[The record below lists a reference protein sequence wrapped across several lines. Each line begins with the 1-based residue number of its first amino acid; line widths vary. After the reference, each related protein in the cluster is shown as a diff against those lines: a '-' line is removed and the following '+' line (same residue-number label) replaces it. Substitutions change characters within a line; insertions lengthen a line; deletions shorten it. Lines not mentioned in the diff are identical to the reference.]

1 MKDGVLPDGS
11 RKGKKMYE
19 IGIDMGGTHT
29 AVGLV
34 DGLAL
39 KDRVEFATDTEQGA
53 EQYIEELVGNIGLL
67 LKKNVL
73 TMEEISCVGMGVPGS
88 FNAQT
93 GMIEY
98 ANNLNFSDVPFRDM
112 LESRLK
118 KRVLIDNDANLA
130 AWGEYLLSRSSASS
144 FIMVTLG
151 TGIGC
156 GIVLNGQLYRGINFA
171 EGEIG
176 HMTIRYDGVD
186 CNCGRRGCFEAYA
199 SASALVRQAAEEAK
213 EHPDSRLNGLVD
225 GDVSRLNGRL
235 FFQAVREEDGTALA
249 VRDNYAQLL
258 AEGLTNLIN
267 LLQPAELVIGGGI
280 SGAAELFLPQVQE
293 RIARMVYSR
302 ASKVQTLLRPAKFGN
317 DAGIVGA
324 ARLGDM

>member
-1 MKDGVLPDGS
+1 
-11 RKGKKMYE
+11 MYS

-29 AVGLV
+29 AAGLV
-34 DGLAL
+34 DGLTL
-39 KDRVEFATDTEQGA
+39 KDQGEFPTNTEQGA
-53 EQYIEELVGNIGLL
+53 EKYIEELKENILMLLDKNGL
-67 LKKNVL
+67 KQ
-73 TMEEISCVGMGVPGS
+73 EEIACIGMGVPGS

-98 ANNLNFSDVPFRDM
+98 ANNLSFSDVPFRDM
-112 LESRLK
+112 LEERLN

-144 FIMVTLG
+144 FVMVTLG

-156 GIVLNGQLYRGINFA
+156 GIVLDGKLYRGVNFA

-176 HMTIRYDGVD
+176 HMTLRYDGID
-186 CNCGRRGCFEAYA
+186 CNCGRKGCFEAYA
-199 SASALVRQAAEEAK
+199 SASALFRQAAQAAQ
-213 EHPDSRLNGLVD
+213 EHPDSGLNALVE
-225 GDVSRLNGRL
+225 GDASRMNGRL
-235 FFQAVREEDGTALA
+235 FFQAVREGDKTALA
-249 VRDNYAQLL
+249 VRDAYARLL

-267 LLQPAELVIGGGI
+267 LLQPEKLVIGGGI
-280 SGAAELFLPQVQE
+280 SKAAELFLPQVQE
-293 RIARMVYSR
+293 HIARMVYSR